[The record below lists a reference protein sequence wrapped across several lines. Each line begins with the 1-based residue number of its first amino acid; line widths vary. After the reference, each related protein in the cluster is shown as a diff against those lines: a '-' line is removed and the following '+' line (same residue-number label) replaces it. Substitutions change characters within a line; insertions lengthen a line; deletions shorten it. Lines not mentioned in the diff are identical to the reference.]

1 MQIAFDAKRAFH
13 NGTGLGHYSRTLIRS
28 LATLYPQHHYWLLNP
43 KPGRH
48 FTDSD
53 PVLHEV
59 RPNQLL
65 HRLLNSA
72 WRSRWCK
79 QWLTQH
85 NINLYH
91 GLSHE
96 LPTGIE
102 RTGIATVVTM
112 HDLIPERYP
121 RQYAWMDRQIYHYK
135 FLSACQRA
143 DRIIAISEQTK
154 ADIIQ
159 FYSID
164 EKKIRVCYQSCDS
177 RFYKTTSTEEKDRI
191 RKKYQLPER
200 YFLSVGSVIE
210 RKNLL
215 QGCKALKLL
224 QQKLDIPLLVIG
236 GGGSYK
242 RKVQQYVREQ
252 GLERQIRFLSD
263 EPALKN
269 DPDFISARDFPAL
282 YQQATAL
289 LYPSYFEGF
298 GIPVLEGLC
307 SKVAVITSNRSC
319 LPEAGGPGAFYIDP
333 DSAESIATALYTT
346 ATDTARVQQQ
356 IALGWEHAQKFTP
369 SLTTEAVMNVYRELL
384 PLTD

>member
-28 LATLYPQHHYWLLNP
+28 LATRYPQHQYWLLNP

-48 FTDSD
+48 FACNEAA
-53 PVLHEV
+53 LHEV
-59 RPNQLL
+59 RPNRSLHQLMS
-65 HRLLNSA
+65 SA

-79 QWLTQH
+79 QWLTQQK
-85 NINLYH
+85 IDLYH

-96 LPTGIE
+96 LPVGIE
-102 RTGIATVVTM
+102 RTGIATVVTI

-121 RQYAWMDRQIYHYK
+121 GQYTWLDRQIYHYK

-164 EKKIRVCYQSCDS
+164 ENKIRVCYQSCDP
-177 RFYKTTSTEEKDRI
+177 RFYTTVSTEEKDRI

-215 QGCKALKLL
+215 QSCKALKLL
-224 QQKLDIPLLVIG
+224 QPKLDIPLLVIG
-236 GGGSYK
+236 GGGAYK
-242 RKVQQYVREQ
+242 RKVQRYVREQ
-252 GLERQIRFLSD
+252 GLVKQIRFLSD
-263 EPALKN
+263 DPALKN
-269 DPDFISARDFPAL
+269 DPDFSSARDFPAL

-289 LYPSYFEGF
+289 LYPSFFEGF

-307 SKVAVITSNRSC
+307 SNVAVITSDRSC
-319 LPEAGGPGAFYIDP
+319 LPEAGGPGAFYVDP

-346 ATDTARVQQQ
+346 ATEMTLVQEKIATGWKYAQRFTA
-356 IALGWEHAQKFTP
+356 
-369 SLTTEAVMNVYRELL
+369 SLTTEAVMNVYRELI
-384 PLTD
+384 PLAD

>member
-48 FTDSD
+48 FTYSE
-53 PVLHEV
+53 PTLHEV
-59 RPNQLL
+59 RPTQVL
-65 HRLLNSA
+65 HQALSSA

-85 NINLYH
+85 PIDLYH

-96 LPTGIE
+96 LPIGIE

-121 RQYAWMDRQIYHYK
+121 AQYTWIDRQTYHHK
-135 FLSACQRA
+135 FLSACRRA

-154 ADIIQ
+154 ADILHY
-159 FYSID
+159 YSID
-164 EKKIRVCYQSCDS
+164 EKKIRVCYQSCDP
-177 RFYKTTSTEEKDRI
+177 RFYATVSTEEKDRI
-191 RKKYQLPER
+191 RKKYRLPEH

-215 QGCKALKLL
+215 QGCKAINLL

-236 GGGSYK
+236 GGGAYK

-252 GLERQIRFLSD
+252 GLEKKIRFLSD
-263 EPALKN
+263 EPSLKN

-298 GIPVLEGLC
+298 GIPVLEGLS
-307 SKVAVITSNRSC
+307 SKVPVITSDRSC

-333 DSAESIATALYTT
+333 DSPESIATALYTT
-346 ATDTARVQQQ
+346 ATDKARVQQQ
-356 IALGWEHAQKFTP
+356 VELGWEYAQRFTT

-384 PLTD
+384 P